1 MDNNTA
7 IIRYQNWIE
16 IFREWAASGMTK
28 RDFCREKNIREK
40 TFYYYQHQIRGMAAE
55 SAGLPATE
63 RHPHS
68 LKVPY
73 IPEGMDATIAGNTLD
88 LRFTNTFDYAIV
100 IGAVADNGTLTVSI
114 SRY

>member
-16 IFREWAASGMTK
+16 VFREWAASGMTK

-55 SAGLPATE
+55 SAGLPATASGN
-63 RHPHS
+63 HP
-68 LKVPY
+68 
-73 IPEGMDATIAGNTLD
+73 E
-88 LRFTNTFDYAIV
+88 IV
-100 IGAVADNGTLTVSI
+100 KLSVRKMNPSSMIRLQLNGTELSVPEDVPTTFLSKLLEAAGHGT
-114 SRY
+114 R